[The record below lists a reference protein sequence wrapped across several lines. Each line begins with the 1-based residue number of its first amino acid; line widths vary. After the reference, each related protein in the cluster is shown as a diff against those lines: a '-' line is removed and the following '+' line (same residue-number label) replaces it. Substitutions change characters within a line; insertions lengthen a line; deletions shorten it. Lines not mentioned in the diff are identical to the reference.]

1 MIFLLLNFLSRKS
14 EYFSVNYFQ
23 IDLGKLQ
30 GLGVCC
36 SDIAFQLGDPWALM
50 KEMLAAVDVLH

>member
-1 MIFLLLNFLSRKS
+1 MLLNFLSRKS

-50 KEMLAAVDVLH
+50 KEVLAAVDVLH